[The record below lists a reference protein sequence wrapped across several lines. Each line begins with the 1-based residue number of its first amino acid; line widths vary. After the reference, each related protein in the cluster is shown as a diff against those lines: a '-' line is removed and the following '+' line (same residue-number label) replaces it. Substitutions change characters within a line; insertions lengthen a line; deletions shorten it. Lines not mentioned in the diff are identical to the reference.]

1 MEALISRT
9 RRKLIV
15 IEKKKFILFFGYAI
29 LLSLIPLST
38 LFQNL
43 VGPIN
48 KIVVLLIFIFD
59 FFIFW
64 NNQINKKQF
73 FLLFISI
80 VGFLLS
86 MINGGT
92 LSFINSNMPIYFI
105 MWIINVV
112 IFSSFHRYIIGCF
125 SKKKT
130 PFLAISLAWNIVVF
144 VSFFLPSSYSSR
156 SGVDAFCS
164 IAGDTFRLSTSIFGI
179 VGLNY
184 LISRLFGKKYILL
197 NIVPAFSLF
206 MVGSRTYFFI
216 GIVLILLNL
225 RLLFNDIKTFVL
237 FLIPFAAFFAFFL
250 INSTIFERFTNSLG
264 NGILGFWGTFTSGR
278 SDFWII
284 DLQYFFNSNLYYQM
298 FGLGFNASNMIN
310 ANLINLQIW
319 SHNDFIECLLCGGY
333 LQFFIYIYS
342 LYLLFS
348 TFVSRSNR
356 LLLII
361 LFFLLIFDSF
371 FNMFYTYLS
380 TTIGIFF
387 AFLVASTSKYGVS
400 YIARFEK

>member
-1 MEALISRT
+1 MEVLVSRT
-9 RRKLIV
+9 RKKEMV
-15 IEKKKFILFFGYAI
+15 IEKKKFILFFGYLI

-43 VGPIN
+43 VGSIN
-48 KIVVLLIFIFD
+48 KIIVVLIFVFD

-64 NNQINKKQF
+64 NNQIPKKQF
-73 FLLFISI
+73 YLLFISLI
-80 VGFLLS
+80 GFLIS
-86 MINGGT
+86 IINGGT
-92 LSFINSNMPIYFI
+92 LSFINSNLPIYFI

-112 IFSSFHRYIIGCF
+112 IFSSFHNYILGCF
-125 SKKKT
+125 SKRKA
-130 PFLAISLAWNIVVF
+130 PFILVSLLWNAVVF
-144 VSFFLPSSYSSR
+144 ISFFLPTSYSSR
-156 SGVDAFCS
+156 TGVEAFCS

-184 LISRLFGKKYILL
+184 LISCLFGKKYILL
-197 NIVPAFSLF
+197 NVIPAFSLF

-216 GIVLILLNL
+216 GMILILLNL
-225 RLLFNDIKTFVL
+225 RLLFNDRKFFIL
-237 FLIPFAAFFAFFL
+237 FLIPFAVFFSLFL
-250 INSTIFERFTNSLG
+250 VNSTIFERFTNSLG
-264 NGILGFWGTFTSGR
+264 NGFLGFWGTFTSGR

-333 LQFFIYIYS
+333 LQFFIYVYS
-342 LYLLFS
+342 LYLIFN
-348 TFVSRSNR
+348 TFISRNNR
-356 LLLII
+356 FLLII
-361 LFFLLIFDSF
+361 LFSLLVFDSF

-387 AFLVASTSKYGVS
+387 AFLVASTNKYGVS
-400 YIARFEK
+400 YIVGFKK